1 MLRYRSLKATAWNIR
16 NMKVDHRS
24 SIVYPPSESEQKLN
38 VRSYLLFTRTKK
50 FQIKDMFMG
59 FHVISTEEM
68 KTSP

>member
-1 MLRYRSLKATAWNIR
+1 
-16 NMKVDHRS
+16 MKVDHRS

-38 VRSYLLFTRTKK
+38 VRSYLLFTRTKN